1 MTKRVVLLLLA
12 VVISAV
18 LVVDVRHRSRV
29 LFVNLQA
36 LNAER
41 DALNVEWGKLLLEE
55 GAWSQHQRVEAVAR
69 TRLNMDIPRPDQVV
83 VVHASK
89 EQTP

>member
-83 VVHASK
+83 VVRASK

>member
-36 LNAER
+36 LNAGR

>member
-1 MTKRVVLLLLA
+1 MPRRVALLLLA

-18 LVVDVRHRSRV
+18 LVVETRHRNRV
-29 LFVNLQA
+29 LFVDLQA

-69 TRLNMDIPRPDQVV
+69 TRLNMGIPRPGQVV
-83 VVHASK
+83 VVRVPK
-89 EQTP
+89 EPTP

>member
-1 MTKRVVLLLLA
+1 MPRRVVLLLLA

-89 EQTP
+89 ERTP